1 MFPFT
6 LKKKDPAG
14 ILENGMKMILKHKI
28 YMRNLKDTRFH

>member
-1 MFPFT
+1 MFLFT

-28 YMRNLKDTRFH
+28 YKKS